1 MSEDA
6 RARDGATRSSESR
19 AVAPLLVIGG
29 VVSVQL
35 GAAAATTLFDE
46 VGPTGTVFL
55 RLLFAAL
62 ALIVVWRPDPRRA
75 EPRALALAAAF
86 GVTLAAMNLCFY
98 LALDRIPLGIAVTL
112 EFVGPL
118 AVGLLGSRRPRD
130 LAWVALAA
138 AGIVLLTGPEGSAEA
153 AGIALAL
160 AAGGFWALY
169 ILLSARIGRAFS
181 GGDGL
186 ALAMAFSAA
195 LMVGPGIA
203 AGGEELLDARVIA
216 IGAAVALLSSALPY
230 SLELEA
236 LRRLRVGVFG
246 VLMSLEPA
254 IAALVGLV
262 ALSQGLAPAE
272 VAGIVCVVAAS
283 AGVLREPGA
292 PAPRD

>member
-1 MSEDA
+1 MSAEA
-6 RARDGATRSSESR
+6 GADPNRG
-19 AVAPLLVIGG
+19 VAPLLVIGA
-29 VVSVQL
+29 VLSVQL

-46 VGPTGTVFL
+46 IGPTGTVFY

-62 ALIVVWRPDPRRA
+62 VLIAVWRPDPRGA
-75 EPRALALAAAF
+75 ERSALGLAACF
-86 GVTLAAMNLCFY
+86 GITLAGMNLCFY
-98 LALDRIPLGIAVTL
+98 EALDRIPLGIAVTL

-118 AVGLLGSRRPRD
+118 TVALLSSRRALD

-160 AAGGFWALY
+160 VAGGFWALY
-169 ILLSARIGRAFS
+169 ILLSARVGRAFS
-181 GGDGL
+181 GGNG
-186 ALAMAFSAA
+186 LAMAMAVAAA

-203 AGGEELLDARVIA
+203 VGGSDLLDGRVIA
-216 IGAAVALLSSALPY
+216 IGAAVALLSSAIPY

-254 IAALVGLV
+254 IAAFVGLL
-262 ALSQGLAPAE
+262 ALQQGLAAAE
-272 VAGIVCVVAAS
+272 IAGIVCVVAAS

-292 PAPRD
+292 SPPRD

>member
-1 MSEDA
+1 M
-6 RARDGATRSSESR
+6 
-19 AVAPLLVIGG
+19 APLLVIGA
-29 VVSVQL
+29 VLSVQL

-46 VGPTGTVFL
+46 IGPAGTVFY

-62 ALIVVWRPDPRRA
+62 VLVAVWRPDPRAA
-75 EPRALALAAAF
+75 EPRALGLAAAF
-86 GVTLAAMNLCFY
+86 GVTLAVMNLCFY
-98 LALDRIPLGIAVTL
+98 EALDRIPLGITVTL

-118 AVGLLGSRRPRD
+118 IVGLLGSRRALD
-130 LAWVALAA
+130 LLWIALAA

-153 AGIALAL
+153 VGIALAL
-160 AAGGFWALY
+160 TAGGFWALY
-169 ILLSARIGRAFS
+169 ILLSARIGKAFA

-186 ALAMAFSAA
+186 ALAMVVAAA
-195 LMVGPGIA
+195 LMVAPGIA
-203 AGGEELLDARVIA
+203 AGGADLLDARVVA
-216 IGAAVALLSSALPY
+216 IGAAVALLSSAIPY

-236 LRRLRVGVFG
+236 LRRLRVGAFG

-262 ALSQGLAPAE
+262 ALQQGLAAAE

-292 PAPRD
+292 AAPRD

>member
-1 MSEDA
+1 MA
-6 RARDGATRSSESR
+6 PVLVVGA
-19 AVAPLLVIGG
+19 VL
-29 VVSVQL
+29 SVQL

-46 VGPTGTVFL
+46 VGPTGTVFY

-62 ALIVVWRPDPRRA
+62 VLVAVWRPSVRGAD
-75 EPRALALAAAF
+75 PRALVLAAAF

-98 LALDRIPLGIAVTL
+98 EALDRIPLGITVTL

-118 AVGLLGSRRPRD
+118 MVALLGSRRALD

-153 AGIALAL
+153 AGVALAL
-160 AAGGFWALY
+160 AAGGFWAVY

-186 ALAMAFSAA
+186 ALAMMVSAA

-203 AGGEELLDARVIA
+203 SGGADLLDARVIA
-216 IGAAVALLSSALPY
+216 IGAAVALLSSAIPY

-236 LRRLRVGVFG
+236 LRRLRVGAFG

-262 ALSQGLAPAE
+262 ALQQDLAAAE
-272 VAGIVCVVAAS
+272 VAGILFVVAAS

>member
-1 MSEDA
+1 VS
-6 RARDGATRSSESR
+6 RSGA
-19 AVAPLLVIGG
+19 APLLVVGA
-29 VVSVQL
+29 VLSVQL

-46 VGPTGTVFL
+46 LGPTGTVFY

-62 ALIVVWRPDPRRA
+62 ALVAVWRPNPRGA
-75 EPRALALAAAF
+75 EPRALGLAAAF

-98 LALDRIPLGIAVTL
+98 EALDRIPLGIAVTF

-118 AVGLLGSRRPRD
+118 TVGLLGSRRPLD
-130 LAWVALAA
+130 VAWVALAA
-138 AGIVLLTGPEGSAEA
+138 AGILLLAGPEGSAEA

-169 ILLSARIGRAFS
+169 ILLSARVGRAFS

-186 ALAMAFSAA
+186 ALAMTVAAA

-203 AGGEELLDARVIA
+203 SGGGDLLDARVVA
-216 IGAAVALLSSALPY
+216 VGAAVALLSSAIPY

-236 LRRLRVGVFG
+236 LRRLRVGAFG

-254 IAALVGLV
+254 IAGLVGLV
-262 ALSQGLAPAE
+262 ALQQGLAPAE
-272 VAGIVCVVAAS
+272 VAGIVCVVGAS

>member
-1 MSEDA
+1 
-6 RARDGATRSSESR
+6 
-19 AVAPLLVIGG
+19 VL
-29 VVSVQL
+29 SVQL

-46 VGPTGTVFL
+46 IGPTGTVFY

-62 ALIVVWRPDPRRA
+62 ALVLVWRPDPRGA
-75 EPRALALAAAF
+75 TPRALALAAAF

-98 LALDRIPLGIAVTL
+98 EALDRIPLGIAVSL

-118 AVGLLGSRRPRD
+118 TVGLLGSRRKLD

-169 ILLSARIGRAFS
+169 ILFSARVGRAFS

-186 ALAMAFSAA
+186 ALAMVVAAA
-195 LMVGPGIA
+195 LMTGPGVAA
-203 AGGEELLDARVIA
+203 AGEDLLDLRVVA
-216 IGAAVALLSSALPY
+216 VGAAVALLSSAIPY

-236 LRRLRVGVFG
+236 LRRLRMGIFG

-262 ALSQGLAPAE
+262 ALEQGLAAAE
-272 VAGIVCVVAAS
+272 VAGIACVVAAS

>member
-1 MSEDA
+1 M
-6 RARDGATRSSESR
+6 
-19 AVAPLLVIGG
+19 APLLVIGA
-29 VVSVQL
+29 VLSVQL

-46 VGPTGTVFL
+46 IGPAGTVFY

-62 ALIVVWRPDPRRA
+62 VLVAVWRPDPRGA
-75 EPRALALAAAF
+75 EPRALALAACF
-86 GVTLAAMNLCFY
+86 GITLAAMNLCFY
-98 LALDRIPLGIAVTL
+98 EALDRIPLGITVTL

-118 AVGLLGSRRPRD
+118 IVGLLGSRRALD
-130 LAWVALAA
+130 LLWIALAA

-153 AGIALAL
+153 VGIALAL
-160 AAGGFWALY
+160 TAGGFWALY
-169 ILLSARIGRAFS
+169 ILLSARIGKAFA

-186 ALAMAFSAA
+186 ALAMVVSAA
-195 LMVGPGIA
+195 LMVAPGIA
-203 AGGEELLDARVIA
+203 AGGADLLDARVVA
-216 IGAAVALLSSALPY
+216 IGAAVALLSSAIPY

-236 LRRLRVGVFG
+236 LRRLRVGAFG

-262 ALSQGLAPAE
+262 ALQQGLAAAE

-292 PAPRD
+292 AAPRD

>member
-1 MSEDA
+1 MMAEPA
-6 RARDGATRSSESR
+6 GADPRR
-19 AVAPLLVIGG
+19 GVAPLLVIGA
-29 VVSVQL
+29 VLSVQL

-46 VGPTGTVFL
+46 IGPTGTVFY

-62 ALIVVWRPDPRRA
+62 VLGAVWRPDPRA
-75 EPRALALAAAF
+75 ATPRALALAAAF
-86 GVTLAAMNLCFY
+86 GVTLAGMNLSFY
-98 LALDRIPLGIAVTL
+98 EALDRIPLGIAVAL

-118 AVGLLGSRRPRD
+118 TVGLLGSRRAID

-160 AAGGFWALY
+160 TAGGFWALY

-186 ALAMAFSAA
+186 ALAMVVSAA
-195 LMVGPGIA
+195 LLVGPGIA
-203 AGGEELLDARVIA
+203 AGGADLLDARVIA
-216 IGAAVALLSSALPY
+216 IGAAVALLSSAIPY

-254 IAALVGLV
+254 IAAMVGLI
-262 ALSQGLAPAE
+262 ALQQGLAAAE

-283 AGVLREPGA
+283 AGVLREPGT
-292 PAPRD
+292 PTPRD

>member
-1 MSEDA
+1 MSA
-6 RARDGATRSSESR
+6 GQAGADPWRG
-19 AVAPLLVIGG
+19 AAPALVIGA
-29 VVSVQL
+29 VLSVQL

-46 VGPTGTVFL
+46 VGPTGTVFF

-62 ALIVVWRPDPRRA
+62 VLVAVWRPDPRGA
-75 EPRALALAAAF
+75 ERRSLALAACF

-98 LALDRIPLGIAVTL
+98 LALDRIPLGIAVTF

-118 AVGLLGSRRPRD
+118 TVALVGTRRPLD
-130 LAWVALAA
+130 LAWVGMAA
-138 AGIVLLTGPEGSAEA
+138 GGIVLLTGPGGSAEA

-195 LMVGPGIA
+195 LMAAPGIV
-203 AGGEELLDARVIA
+203 AGGGDLLDSRVVA
-216 IGAAVALLSSALPY
+216 IGAAVALLSSAIPY

-262 ALSQGLAPAE
+262 ALQQGLATAE

>member
-1 MSEDA
+1 MADQ
-6 RARDGATRSSESR
+6 RRGA
-19 AVAPLLVIGG
+19 APLMVIGA
-29 VVSVQL
+29 VLSVQL

-46 VGPTGTVFL
+46 VGPTGTVFY

-62 ALIVVWRPDPRRA
+62 VLVAVWRPDPRAA
-75 EPRALALAAAF
+75 EPRALVLAACF

-98 LALDRIPLGIAVTL
+98 EALDRIPLGIAVTL

-118 AVGLLGSRRPRD
+118 TVAVLGSRRALD

-160 AAGGFWALY
+160 IAGGFWALY
-169 ILLSARIGRAFS
+169 ILLSARVGRAFS

-186 ALAMAFSAA
+186 ALAMAVAAA
-195 LMVGPGIA
+195 LLVGPGIA
-203 AGGEELLDARVIA
+203 TGGADLLDVRVIA
-216 IGAAVALLSSALPY
+216 VGAAVALLSSAIPY

-262 ALSQGLAPAE
+262 ALEQGLAAAE

-283 AGVLREPGA
+283 AGVLREPGT
-292 PAPRD
+292 PTPRD

>member
-6 RARDGATRSSESR
+6 MARDGATRSSESR

-29 VVSVQL
+29 VLSVQL

-46 VGPTGTVFL
+46 VGPTGTVFY

-62 ALIVVWRPDPRRA
+62 ALIAVWRPDPRRA
-75 EPRALALAAAF
+75 EPGALALAAAF

-98 LALDRIPLGIAVTL
+98 LALDRIPLGIAVTF

-118 AVGLLGSRRPRD
+118 TVGLLGSRRPLD
-130 LAWVALAA
+130 LAWVTLAA
-138 AGIVLLTGPEGSAEA
+138 AGIVLLVGPEGSAEA

-216 IGAAVALLSSALPY
+216 IGAAVALLSSAIPY
-230 SLELEA
+230 SVELEA

-292 PAPRD
+292 TAPRD

>member
-1 MSEDA
+1 MSAEPADQ
-6 RARDGATRSSESR
+6 RRG
-19 AVAPLLVIGG
+19 VAPLLVIGA
-29 VVSVQL
+29 VLSVQL

-46 VGPTGTVFL
+46 IGPTGTVFY

-62 ALIVVWRPDPRRA
+62 VLVAVWRPHPRRA
-75 EPRALALAAAF
+75 DPRALALAACF

-98 LALDRIPLGIAVTL
+98 EALDRIPLGIAVTL

-118 AVGLLGSRRPRD
+118 TVALLGSRRALD

-160 AAGGFWALY
+160 TAGGFWALY
-169 ILLSARIGRAFS
+169 ILLSARVGRTFS

-186 ALAMAFSAA
+186 ALAMVVSAA

-203 AGGEELLDARVIA
+203 AGGADLLDARVIA
-216 IGAAVALLSSALPY
+216 IGAAVALLSSAIPY

-254 IAALVGLV
+254 IAAFVGLV
-262 ALSQGLAPAE
+262 ALQQGLAAAE

-292 PAPRD
+292 PTPRD